1 MSNKFLRATVGMAA
15 LSRFHADERGSIS
28 FATVFA
34 VLLLT
39 MLLGMVI
46 NTGRQIDN
54 KVKLQ
59 NAADAS
65 TYSGGVVLARG
76 MNSLAFSNHMLCEV
90 FAPHR
95 FLPRGPRSPCGAA
108 RAGNPGRVGPDRS
121 HAGRVRL

>member
-1 MSNKFLRATVGMAA
+1 MAA

-39 MLLGMVI
+39 MLLGMAI

-76 MNSLAFSNHMLCEV
+76 MVLCSADALRSIKGKRTADLPAEMAHEV
-90 FAPHR
+90 VHR
-95 FLPRGPRSPCGAA
+95 DDLVLLS
-108 RAGNPGRVGPDRS
+108 
-121 HAGRVRL
+121 